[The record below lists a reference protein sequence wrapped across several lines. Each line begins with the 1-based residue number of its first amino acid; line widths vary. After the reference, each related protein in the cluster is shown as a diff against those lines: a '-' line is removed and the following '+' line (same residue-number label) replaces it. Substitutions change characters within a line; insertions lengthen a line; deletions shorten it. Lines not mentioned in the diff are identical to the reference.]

1 MKMPRLSALLLL
13 LAALALAGCGNKH
26 DLFLPPPPDDD
37 EMIDDWDDDDLQE
50 TSTPLDDADPEDD
63 SDMDATD
70 GGAAVDT
77 DDLGEVD
84 PALPLPVPTGDD

>member
-1 MKMPRLSALLLL
+1 MKMPRLSPPPLL

-37 EMIDDWDDDDLQE
+37 EMIDDWDDADRQE
-50 TSTPLDDADPEDD
+50 GSTPLDDADPEDD
-63 SDMDATD
+63 SDMDATG
-70 GGAAVDT
+70 GGAAADT

>member
-70 GGAAVDT
+70 GDAVDDT
-77 DDLGEVD
+77 DDPDEVD

>member
-1 MKMPRLSALLLL
+1 MKTSRLSPLLLL

-63 SDMDATD
+63 GDMDATD
-70 GGAAVDT
+70 GDAAADT
-77 DDLGEVD
+77 DDLDEVD